1 MFSDI
6 LIADVL
12 LALPMGLLLAFTIGP
27 VFFVLI
33 ETAITKGFRAAI
45 AFNSGVVLADVVFIL
60 IVYFTTSSL
69 LNELKDEP
77 ALFVFGGLIMVG
89 YGLISFIKLKKD
101 FRLTMAQKERG
112 EDAALYMKRV
122 NYIALAI
129 KGFLLNFINIGVLGF
144 WLGVIIVF
152 APKLDMNPHRITV
165 FFGSIILVYFA
176 IDLIKILIAKRLKN
190 KLTAYHIYKIKR
202 TISIILLVFGVFL
215 IVQGFFPNAKKGL
228 QEGLHLE
235 QSQ

>member
-122 NYIALAI
+122 NYI
-129 KGFLLNFINIGVLGF
+129 
-144 WLGVIIVF
+144 
-152 APKLDMNPHRITV
+152 TC
-165 FFGSIILVYFA
+165 
-176 IDLIKILIAKRLKN
+176 
-190 KLTAYHIYKIKR
+190 
-202 TISIILLVFGVFL
+202 
-215 IVQGFFPNAKKGL
+215 FPGY
-228 QEGLHLE
+228 
-235 QSQ
+235 SS